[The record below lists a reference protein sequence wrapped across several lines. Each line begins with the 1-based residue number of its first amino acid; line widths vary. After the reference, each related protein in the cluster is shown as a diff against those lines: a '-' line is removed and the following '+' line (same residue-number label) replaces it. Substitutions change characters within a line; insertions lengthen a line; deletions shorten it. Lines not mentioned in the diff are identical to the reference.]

1 MGSITDQARAALLIV
16 ATVLTAGM
24 FAGFAFGATS
34 SDVTRRTA
42 PLLLQSATVVRH
54 TESECQR
61 TAPVRQARATDR
73 TSRPAAPA
81 KRGV

>member
-1 MGSITDQARAALLIV
+1 MGSIPDQARAVLLIV

-61 TAPVRQARATDR
+61 SVPVRQASVGERAAQ
-73 TSRPAAPA
+73 PATPA

>member
-1 MGSITDQARAALLIV
+1 MAKIPDQTRAALLVV

-34 SDVTRRTA
+34 IEIGRGTP

-61 TAPVRQARATDR
+61 ATTVRQASA
-73 TSRPAAPA
+73 SAEAPRPAIAA